1 MTEFISSIKQEE
13 YADKLRK
20 LKQTEV
26 DMKLFSEEM
35 SNAYKKQETTVQKL
49 DKEIKHFTEDLRLQ
63 EMQLSKQEKAQAA
76 S

>member
-1 MTEFISSIKQEE
+1 MTEFVSSIKQEE
-13 YADKLRK
+13 YADKLQK

-26 DMKLFSEEM
+26 DMKQFSEEM
-35 SNAYKKQETTVQKL
+35 SIAFKKQESNVQKL
-49 DKEIKHFTEDLRLQ
+49 DREIKQLTEDLRLR

>member
-13 YADKLRK
+13 YSDKLRK

-35 SNAYKKQETTVQKL
+35 SIAYKKQETTVQKL
-49 DKEIKHFTEDLRLQ
+49 DKEIKQFSEDLRLQ
-63 EMQLSKQEKAQAA
+63 EMQLSKQEKAQAV

>member
-35 SNAYKKQETTVQKL
+35 SSAYKKQETTVQKL
-49 DKEIKHFTEDLRLQ
+49 DKEIKQLTEDLKLQ

>member
-1 MTEFISSIKQEE
+1 MTEFVSSIKQEE
-13 YADKLRK
+13 YADKLQK

-26 DMKLFSEEM
+26 DMKQFTEEM
-35 SNAYKKQETTVQKL
+35 SIAFKKQESNVQKL
-49 DKEIKHFTEDLRLQ
+49 DREIKQLTEDLRLR